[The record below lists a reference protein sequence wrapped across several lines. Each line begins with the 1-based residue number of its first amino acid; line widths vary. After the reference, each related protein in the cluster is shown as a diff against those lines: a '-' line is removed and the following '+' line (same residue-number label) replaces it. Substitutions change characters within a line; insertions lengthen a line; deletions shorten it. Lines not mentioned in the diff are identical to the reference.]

1 MLLGKNNNND
11 FNCRFLMFLIGCTQ
25 KKKLLY
31 NMLELVTTTKKKLLN
46 ALVVKETKK
55 NTIIMI
61 IWIDDPLVNDGVPVA
76 EEQERS
82 IVTPFSLGFKAIPQL
97 LMKHNLK

>member
-1 MLLGKNNNND
+1 
-11 FNCRFLMFLIGCTQ
+11 MFMIGCTP
-25 KKKLLY
+25 KKKTVVQY
-31 NMLELVTTTKKKLLN
+31 AWTCYDDEKKLLN
-46 ALVVKETKK
+46 ALAVKETKK

-82 IVTPFSLGFKAIPQL
+82 IVPPFFSGF
-97 LMKHNLK
+97 